1 MPGVTKQT
9 AIRLT
14 AENLHLVQ
22 LACRIENISM
32 NTLVNRSIEMYVEQL
47 RQDPD
52 FKIRARELLEAEV
65 ANFKNIL

>member
-1 MPGVTKQT
+1 M
-9 AIRLT
+9 
-14 AENLHLVQ
+14 
-22 LACRIENISM
+22 ACRIENISM
-32 NTLVNRSIEMYVEQL
+32 NTLVNRSIEMYVKQL